1 MQASIVDL
9 RYRMKDV
16 IRALDK
22 NQSVTVLY
30 RGKVKATIVPVAMP
44 KAQPTCLHP
53 FFGMY
58 RADEE
63 IGAELETVKVIMDK
77 LRKSRY

>member
-30 RGKVKATIVPVAMP
+30 RGKVKATIVPIAMP
-44 KAQPTCLHP
+44 KAESARLHP

-58 RADEE
+58 RASA
-63 IGAELETVKVIMDK
+63 GAELETVEVVMDK
-77 LRKSRY
+77 LRKGLY